1 MATKQISGTKSHR
14 RPEEIA
20 WPHVWL
26 RSAMVGKLGPMKALP
41 TKKET
46 PSRRLQKLRR
56 MKAALGQ
63 PRE

>member
-1 MATKQISGTKSHR
+1 MPTKEISGTKRHR
-14 RPEEIA
+14 RREEIA

-26 RSAMVGKLGPMKALP
+26 RSAMVGKLGPMKARP

-56 MKAALGQ
+56 MKATLGQ

>member
-1 MATKQISGTKSHR
+1 MTTKEISGAKSHR
-14 RPEEIA
+14 LSEEIA
-20 WPHVWL
+20 WPHIWL
-26 RSAMVGKLGPMKALP
+26 RSAMVGKLGPMKAHP